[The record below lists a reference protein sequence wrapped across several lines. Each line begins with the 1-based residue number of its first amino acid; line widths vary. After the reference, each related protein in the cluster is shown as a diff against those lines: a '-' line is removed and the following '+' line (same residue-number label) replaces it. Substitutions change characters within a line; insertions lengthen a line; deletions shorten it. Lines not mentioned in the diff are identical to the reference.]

1 MNQHIPGNHLNKIEI
16 LKKVCFVSGKI
27 KVMAIYHKPFNL
39 VKCFVKNF
47 TISTLE
53 VRLPNAFILY
63 YGKAI
68 KNESILTPPLGG

>member
-1 MNQHIPGNHLNKIEI
+1 METNNQNQIATNTVYRI
-16 LKKVCFVSGKI
+16 GKI
-27 KVMAIYHKPFNL
+27 ISMTIYHKPFNL
-39 VKCFVKNF
+39 VKRFVKNF

-63 YGKAI
+63 NGKAI